1 MSFINQLLKTLKKEK
16 CILPIKK
23 ILPINI
29 WGVDLADMQLINK
42 HNKWIKYI
50 LCAINLYSKYVWVV
64 PLKDKKGVNIVN
76 ALQSILNNS
85 KRKLNK
91 IWVDQGNEFYNSVF
105 KAWLKDNG
113 ISMYS
118 THNEEKSV
126 VAERFIR
133 TLKTKIYEH
142 MTSISKIV
150 YFDVLNDIVDKYSI
164 PYHRTIKMKPK
175 DVKDGFVY

>member
-1 MSFINQLLKTLKKEK
+1 METGDTRYIYKNNLDKACFQHDMAYNKYKYLDKRTQSDKNLKDNALKIAVNPRYNEYERGLASMVYKFFFDKKSKGAGLKKHKQLKVMSFINQLLKTLKKGK

-42 HNKWIKYI
+42 HKKWIKYL

-91 IWVDQGNEFYNSVF
+91 I
-105 KAWLKDNG
+105 
-113 ISMYS
+113 
-118 THNEEKSV
+118 
-126 VAERFIR
+126 
-133 TLKTKIYEH
+133 
-142 MTSISKIV
+142 
-150 YFDVLNDIVDKYSI
+150 
-164 PYHRTIKMKPK
+164 
-175 DVKDGFVY
+175 